1 MNDAGGLQMPRPNL
15 VVDVGHAGREQRD
28 GQHAGQEAAKG
39 VALVELE
46 DQTPPGFGVVGN
58 DAGNPP
64 NALIYTASFL
74 TTSEATHVARQ
85 IPYPGTISVYRD
97 WPWSSMKSIGEGKV
111 SVWLPRNLRN

>member
-58 DAGNPP
+58 DVESPP
-64 NALIYTASFL
+64 KALIYM
-74 TTSEATHVARQ
+74 TS
-85 IPYPGTISVYRD
+85 D
-97 WPWSSMKSIGEGKV
+97 F
-111 SVWLPRNLRN
+111 